1 MSRKPILKVAER
13 LSHPHPDSLLTFMV
27 VLTKRT
33 ITLTLRRKFV
43 YWAVG
48 VTLAFGVLAFIGGG
62 WGVIAT
68 KRIMT
73 YSNLQKETEEQQELL
88 QASTARADQLAAKL
102 EDLTDF
108 VNDLMKEISPPKGG
122 ASQSAANQSGG
133 KKGEA
138 SAEQADKISML
149 VNLKNELTKTDDG
162 LKSLQAQI
170 EPLKYSWNHTPSV
183 WPTVGSITSKFG
195 RRVDP
200 FSRSTGGD
208 DPFFAHHSGIDISN
222 ALGTPIQAT
231 ANGEVTYIG
240 WLGNYGQTVTIRHT
254 PELETVY
261 GHLHR
266 VYVRLGQKVV
276 RGQQI
281 AAMGESGRATGP
293 HLHYEIRKKGQAV
306 NPEPYLRLQRQWLT
320 GIKQ

>member
-33 ITLTLRRKFV
+33 FTLTLRRKFV

-48 VTLAFGVLAFIGGG
+48 VTATFAILAFIGSGYG
-62 WGVIAT
+62 ILA
-68 KRIMT
+68 RQQISS
-73 YSNLQKETEEQQELL
+73 YSNLKRETEEQQELL
-88 QASTARADQLAAKL
+88 RESTARADELAEKL
-102 EDLTDF
+102 NELNDF
-108 VNDLMKEISPPKGG
+108 VNDVMKEINPRGT
-122 ASQSAANQSGG
+122 SQSSANSSGG

-138 SAEQADKISML
+138 TAEQVDKITA
-149 VNLKNELTKTDDG
+149 LKNELSNTDSR
-162 LKSLQAQI
+162 LKSLQAQM
-170 EPLKYSWNHTPSV
+170 EPLRYSWNHTPSV
-183 WPTVGSITSKFG
+183 WPTVGSITSRFG

-208 DPFFAHHSGIDISN
+208 DPFFAYHSGIDISN
-222 ALGTPIQAT
+222 GIGTPIQAT

-254 PELETVY
+254 PDLETVY

-276 RGQQI
+276 RGQQVGT
-281 AAMGESGRATGP
+281 MGETGRATGP

-320 GIKQ
+320 GIK

>member
-33 ITLTLRRKFV
+33 FTLTVRRKFV
-43 YWAVG
+43 YW
-48 VTLAFGVLAFIGGG
+48 TLGLTLSILTITSIGSG
-62 WGVIAT
+62 WGLYAT
-68 KRIMT
+68 KKILT
-73 YSNLQKETEEQQELL
+73 YSNLEKETKDQQELL
-88 QASTARADQLAAKL
+88 KASTAFADKLAVEV
-102 EDLTDF
+102 EDLNAI
-108 VNDLMKEISPPKGG
+108 VNDLMKEIGPSKGG
-122 ASQSAANQSGG
+122 ASPSAANPSGG
-133 KKGEA
+133 KKGEVT
-138 SAEQADKISML
+138 AEQLDKIST
-149 VNLKNELTKTDDG
+149 LKNELGKTDEQ
-162 LKSLQAQI
+162 LKSLQAQM
-170 EPLKYSWNHTPSV
+170 EPLIYTRNHTPSV
-183 WPTVGSITSKFG
+183 WPTVGSITSRFG

-222 ALGTPIQAT
+222 GIGTPIQAT

-254 PELETVY
+254 PDLETVY

-276 RGQQI
+276 RGQQVGT
-281 AAMGESGRATGP
+281 MGETGRATGP

-306 NPEPYLRLQRQWLT
+306 NPEPYLKLQRQWLT

>member
-13 LSHPHPDSLLTFMV
+13 ISHPHPDSLLTFMV

-33 ITLTLRRKFV
+33 FTLTVRRKFV

-48 VTLAFGVLAFIGGG
+48 VTLAFATAASIGSAYGIRVRAKL
-62 WGVIAT
+62 WS
-68 KRIMT
+68 
-73 YSNLQKETEEQQELL
+73 YSNLEKETKEQQELL
-88 QASTARADQLAAKL
+88 RESTAHAEELAA
-102 EDLTDF
+102 DLSQLNGI
-108 VNDLMKEISPPKGG
+108 VNELLKEINPRST
-122 ASQSAANQSGG
+122 SQSATNPSGG

-138 SAEQADKISML
+138 TAEQSDKISA
-149 VNLKNELTKTDDG
+149 LKGELGKTDAR
-162 LKSLQAQI
+162 LKSLQAQM
-170 EPLKYSWNHTPSV
+170 EPLIYSWNHTPSV
-183 WPTVGSITSKFG
+183 WPTVGSITSRFG

-222 ALGTPIQAT
+222 GIGTPIQAT
-231 ANGEVTYIG
+231 ADGEVTYIG

-254 PELETVY
+254 PDIETVY

-281 AAMGESGRATGP
+281 GTMGETGRATGP
-293 HLHYEIRKKGQAV
+293 HLHYEIRKKGQAI

>member
-33 ITLTLRRKFV
+33 FTLTVRRKFA

-48 VTLAFGVLAFIGGG
+48 VTAIVAILAFIGSGYG
-62 WGVIAT
+62 LYA
-68 KRIMT
+68 KKKIMS
-73 YSNLQKETEEQQELL
+73 YSNLEKETQEQQELL
-88 QASTARADQLAAKL
+88 RESTAHADELAAKL
-102 EDLTDF
+102 SELNEF
-108 VNDLMKEISPPKGG
+108 VHDVLKETPPRNVSP
-122 ASQSAANQSGG
+122 SVANPSGG

-138 SAEQADKISML
+138 TVEQAEKISS
-149 VNLKNELTKTDDG
+149 LKNELIKTDER
-162 LKSLQAQI
+162 LKNLQAQMQ
-170 EPLKYSWNHTPSV
+170 PLIYSWNHTPSV
-183 WPTVGSITSKFG
+183 WPTVGSITSRFG

-222 ALGTPIQAT
+222 GIGTPIQVT

-254 PELETVY
+254 PDLETVY

-281 AAMGESGRATGP
+281 GTMGETGRATGP
-293 HLHYEIRKKGQAV
+293 HLHYEVRKKGQAI